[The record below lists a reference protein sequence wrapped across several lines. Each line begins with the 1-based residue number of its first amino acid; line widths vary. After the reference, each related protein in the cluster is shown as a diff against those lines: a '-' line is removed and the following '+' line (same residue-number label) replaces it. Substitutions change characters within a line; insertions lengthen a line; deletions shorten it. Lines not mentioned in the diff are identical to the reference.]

1 MAFSIIN
8 AEQSFIRFDAETVNT
23 CYSCTDK
30 ACIPVNYSDTFAFQ
44 FHITATELELDDLL
58 LLAAGFGITLFT
70 SDSTPVQVI
79 SPSNIDYTII
89 RLSPT
94 ELLVTLSVDF
104 AELEDFEGCDQQM
117 FMMLDLL
124 KFFETETDIDNEIL
138 ATFNSNCLIYTCDLC
153 YTTHI
158 TYRNNEDAYGFV
170 YCLGDDFVNKVRL
183 PFYLS
188 GAQFPDEEEIYFK
201 SNGQARILSSIT
213 RKEYQLQTDSIPE
226 WMHEAFKLA
235 LSHDSVTISGN
246 VYSGEIRK
254 NGNYRVEW
262 DEFPGRYIGQGT
274 TTVNATPFNKK
285 NTMCEDCGDC
295 DEVVFEGGSSKV
307 PVIVPEG
314 FGTVPIIFPDY
325 FTVNCQPY
333 AVVQAV
339 FDSDYIEGI
348 GMSEFGFIEV
358 TFKEKFPE
366 TLDDTTDLELTLK
379 CACKTSVFIITIPL
393 TCEGLLDYE
402 VQWNYLNNCDG
413 TFTVTAEI
421 RFNNEYGSFTATVNI
436 YNDNALI
443 DNDSITEE
451 NTSSTEWSIP
461 VTFTIPEGSLDR
473 IEAELVIDV
482 QDCIVTLDRVPVN
495 ICNCPTEEEILE
507 LITFSIQTDYEPTE
521 FISRVEVDASLLIAQ
536 YPDIQGF
543 EIRAQGGS
551 GEIVTAFS
559 STDTIE
565 KNYPE
570 IDAVCIESGCIIFAV
585 ICCLDGEE
593 TCETTVELNI

>member
-8 AEQSFIRFDAETVNT
+8 AEQSFIRFNAETVNT
-23 CYSCTDK
+23 CYSCSDK
-30 ACIPVNYSDTFAFQ
+30 SCIPVNYSDTFAFQ
-44 FHITATELELDDLL
+44 FHITATELELDE
-58 LLAAGFGITLFT
+58 LLALASGFGITLFT
-70 SDSTPVQVI
+70 SDYAPVQVI

-89 RLSPT
+89 RLLPT
-94 ELLVTLSVDF
+94 ELLVTISVDF

-124 KFFETETDIDNEIL
+124 KFFETEEDIDNEIV

-158 TYRNNEDAYGFV
+158 TYRNNEDAYGFI
-170 YCLGDDFVNKVRL
+170 YCLGEDFVNKVRL

-213 RKEYQLQTDSIPE
+213 RKEYQLRTDSIPE

-235 LSHDSVTISGN
+235 LSHDSVTITGN

-262 DEFPGRYIGQGT
+262 DDFPGRYIGQGT

-295 DEVVFEGGSSKV
+295 DDVVFEGGTYFA
-307 PVIVPEG
+307 P
-314 FGTVPIIFPDY
+314 FIFPPSISAP
-325 FTVNCQPY
+325 FIPNENFETNCHPFS
-333 AVVQAV
+333 VIQAV
-339 FDSDYIEGI
+339 FDDDYIEGI
-348 GMSEFGFIEV
+348 SVNEFGFIKV
-358 TFKEKFPE
+358 TFKDTFPE
-366 TLDDTTDLELTLK
+366 ILDDTTQLELTLK
-379 CACKTSVFIITIPL
+379 CACKTSVFTLIFPL

-402 VQWNYLNNCDG
+402 VQWNFLNNCDG
-413 TFTVTAEI
+413 IFTVTPEI
-421 RFNNEYGSFTATVNI
+421 RFNNEYGTFTATVNI
-436 YNDNALI
+436 YNDNVLI
-443 DNDSITEE
+443 YTDSITEDD
-451 NTSSTEWSIP
+451 TSSAEWSIP

-473 IEAELVIDV
+473 IEAELVINV
-482 QDCIVTLDRVPVN
+482 QDCTVTLDRVPVN
-495 ICNCPTEEEILE
+495 ICNCPTQEEILD

-570 IDAVCIESGCIIFAV
+570 IDAVCIEAGCIIFAV

-593 TCETTVELNI
+593 TCETTVELNL